1 MSFVEV
7 EGLWKSYPGQAKLFS
22 KAPPVVAVAG
32 VSFAI
37 ERGESLGLVGES
49 GCGKSTLGRAILRLV
64 EPDRGT
70 IRVDGTEL
78 TALRPEPLRV
88 FRRHAQMIFQD
99 PYASLNPRMS
109 IGEIVAEPL
118 VVHDLGG
125 DAKARRERVASLLSQ
140 VGLSPDAATRR
151 PHEFSGGQRQ
161 RIGIARALASDPK
174 LVVADEPL
182 SALDVSIQAQIVNL
196 LAQEKKARGLSLLFI
211 SHDLKMVRHL
221 CDRVLVMYL
230 GRVVE
235 SGLPRTLFTTPR
247 HPYTRALL
255 DAVPVPDPERSFK
268 RLPLLGEPPSPASPP
283 PGCAFHPRCP
293 RYEALGR
300 PARCVEGAP
309 PPLAP
314 VAAGQLM
321 EAAASAQRAA
331 CHFPDPA

>member
-1 MSFVEV
+1 MAFVEV
-7 EGLWKSYPGQAKLFS
+7 DALWKSYPGPAGFLRRS
-22 KAPPVVAVAG
+22 PPVVAVAG

-49 GCGKSTLGRAILRLV
+49 GCGKSTLGRAVLRLV
-64 EPDRGT
+64 EPERGKV
-70 IRVDGTEL
+70 RVDGVDV
-78 TALRPEPLRV
+78 TALASGPLRA

-99 PYASLNPRMS
+99 PYASLNPRMR

-118 VVHDLGG
+118 VVHDLGS
-125 DAKARRERVASLLSQ
+125 KAERRDRVAALLTQ
-140 VGLSPDAATRR
+140 VGLSADAATRR

-161 RIGIARALASDPK
+161 RIGIARALISDPK

-196 LAQEKKARGLSLLFI
+196 LVAEKAARGLSMLFI

-235 SGLPRTLFTTPR
+235 SGRPRTVFANPR

-255 DAVPVPDPERSFK
+255 AAVPVPDPTRSFQ
-268 RLPLLGEPPSPASPP
+268 RLPLLGEPPSPADPP
-283 PGCAFHPRCP
+283 RGCAFHPRCA
-293 RYEALGR
+293 RYEAEGR
-300 PARCVEGAP
+300 PKICTEVPPELTAAPAP
-309 PPLAP
+309 PNEHPEE
-314 VAAGQLM
+314 AGGEL
-321 EAAASAQRAA
+321 AA
-331 CHFPDPA
+331 CHFQDRA